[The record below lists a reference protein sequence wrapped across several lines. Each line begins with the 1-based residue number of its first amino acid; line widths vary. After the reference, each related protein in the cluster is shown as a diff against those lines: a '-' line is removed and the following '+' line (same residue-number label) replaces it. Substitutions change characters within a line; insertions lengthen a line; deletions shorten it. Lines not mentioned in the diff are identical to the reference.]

1 MHTYERISKLCGPVA
16 NPMHYDWCLVRRG
29 HDILAVF
36 DSCETVRWEP
46 TGEIIVTVPAELR
59 RYFRRT
65 VWGRRLTYYTGVA
78 IINRKKNLS
87 QGIQFLFQFNGQ
99 LYWAASQ
106 IVIDSRMKK
115 VIAYDAVPNRT
126 IDRGK
131 ANQVSADALK
141 TLKAAV
147 VAGSLMP
154 HKPDR
159 QTARKIDDPIV
170 LTEMVRKK
178 DIAQIAGSI
187 AARHSGYPPVTPQ
200 GLLKRIRYD
209 LFTTAGVV
217 AHEV

>member
-1 MHTYERISKLCGPVA
+1 MHTYEQISKSCGPIA
-16 NPMHYDWCLVRRG
+16 SPGYYDWCLVRRG
-29 HDILAVF
+29 HDILAVY
-36 DSCETVRWEP
+36 DSYETVRWKP
-46 TGEIIVTVPAELR
+46 TGEIIITVPAELR
-59 RYFRRT
+59 RYFRRNI
-65 VWGRRLTYYTGVA
+65 WGRRLTYYTEVT
-78 IINRKKNLS
+78 IIDRKKNLS
-87 QGIQFLFQFNGQ
+87 QGIQFLFRFNGQ

-106 IVIDSRMKK
+106 IVIDSSTKK

-154 HKPDR
+154 HKPDW
-159 QTARKIDDPIV
+159 QTAHKIDDPTV
-170 LTEMVRKK
+170 LTKMVREK

-209 LFTTAGVV
+209 LFTTAGV
-217 AHEV
+217 AREV